1 MRILLPT
8 LHVRRSAQAV
18 PLAAGNLKACLSP
31 ELQDQTE
38 LIDLFPEQ
46 SLEDQLQLLLAY
58 QPELIAFPLYLWNR
72 HQVLQ
77 LCRQLRTQKPS
88 LILIAG
94 GPEASADARNVID
107 EGQLDGVICGEGELA
122 FSQLASNL
130 NNITPRSNIPGL
142 FTAGSDANQALAS
155 ASCPDLAQLT
165 SPWLTGVLPLQAGC
179 GVLWEVARG
188 CTFNCAF
195 CYDAKGSQGVRPL
208 PLERLQ
214 AELQLFVEN
223 NVSQVWILDST
234 FNAPPQRGKQLLQL
248 LIEMAPEIHFHLEAK
263 ADFLDAETAGLLSQI
278 SCSVQIGLQS
288 AEPEVLKPLHR
299 SLKPE
304 RMVQALQLLS
314 NAGVTYG
321 LDLIYGLP
329 GDSHQGFCNSLNFAL
344 QQQPNQVDI
353 FPLAV
358 LPGTELH
365 QRRAE
370 IGLVADPQPPYLVQQ
385 TASFSANE
393 LEQSRQLAV
402 ATDIFYNR
410 GRAVGFFLQF
420 CAALL
425 MQPAEMLTSFS
436 HWLQKHPDLSEAEKY
451 SAENWQ
457 PAAILPIQQAFI
469 ANLLQEKKRAQ
480 LLPLAEDL
488 INYHFCC
495 AELLLAEDCHAASEI
510 APAKQ
515 LLQQRWRLNPAVKIQ
530 SFNYD
535 LEELEEVGGEKLS
548 WLVKQLRKE
557 VSFGIFLRQEGQPLV
572 ESLDPDFARL
582 LLRADGQPTAKKLL
596 KGFDQQSG
604 AELLQFAANQGLLLP
619 AT

>member
-31 ELQDQTE
+31 KLQKQTE

-46 SLEDQLQLLLAY
+46 SLDEQLQLLLGY

-77 LCRQLRTQKPS
+77 LCRQLRAQQPELV
-88 LILIAG
+88 LIVG
-94 GPEASADARNVID
+94 GPEASADARSVID

-122 FSQLASNL
+122 FSQLVSSL
-130 NNITPRSNIPGL
+130 NNHTPQSNIPGL
-142 FTAGSDANQALAS
+142 ITAGSDANRALSS
-155 ASCPDLAQLT
+155 ASCPDLTQLA
-165 SPWLTGVLPLQAGC
+165 SPWLTAVLPLQEGC

-195 CYDAKGSQGVRPL
+195 CYDAKGSQGVKPL
-208 PLERLQ
+208 PLARLQ
-214 AELQLFVEN
+214 AELQLFVEKK
-223 NVSQVWILDST
+223 VSQVWILDST

-263 ADFLDAETAGLLSQI
+263 ADFLDAETAGLLSQL

-299 SLKPE
+299 AIKPAA
-304 RMVQALQLLS
+304 MAQALKLLS
-314 NAGVTYG
+314 DAGVTYG

-329 GDSHQGFCNSLNFAL
+329 GDNHQGFCNSLNFAL

-365 QRRAE
+365 QRQDE

-385 TASFSANE
+385 TASFPAHE

-410 GRAVGFFLQF
+410 GRAIGFFLQL
-420 CAALL
+420 CTALS
-425 MQPAEMLTSFS
+425 MQPAEMLTTFD
-436 HWLQKHPDLSEAEKY
+436 HWLQRHPELGMAEKTT
-451 SAENWQ
+451 AESWQ
-457 PAAILPIQQAFI
+457 PAAILPLQQAFV
-469 ANLLQEKKRAQ
+469 ANILEEKKRAQ
-480 LLPLAEDL
+480 LLPLVEDL
-488 INYHFCC
+488 IHYHFCC
-495 AELLLAEDCHAASEI
+495 AELLLAEDCHPASET
-510 APAKQ
+510 ASTKH
-515 LLQQRWRLNPAVKIQ
+515 LLLQRWRLNPAVRIQ
-530 SFNYD
+530 RFNYD

-557 VSFGIFLRQEGQPLV
+557 VSFGIFLRQQGQPLV
-572 ESLDPDFARL
+572 ESLDPEFARIL
-582 LLRADGQPTAKKLL
+582 LKADGHQTAKKLL
-596 KGFDQQSG
+596 KEADLQSG
-604 AELLQFAANQGLLLP
+604 TELLQFAVSQGLLLP
-619 AT
+619 VT